1 MPNFKYASK
10 KKEPPTVL
18 DATEVQFV
26 PDPVEIQPQR
36 VVAAFTGKD
45 INCSDAR
52 VSTLIA
58 AVWTAIQSTSAVQPP
73 NVVEAAIHD
82 DVS

>member
-1 MPNFKYASK
+1 MWY
-10 KKEPPTVL
+10 
-18 DATEVQFV
+18 
-26 PDPVEIQPQR
+26 I

-73 NVVEAAIHD
+73 NVVESAIHD